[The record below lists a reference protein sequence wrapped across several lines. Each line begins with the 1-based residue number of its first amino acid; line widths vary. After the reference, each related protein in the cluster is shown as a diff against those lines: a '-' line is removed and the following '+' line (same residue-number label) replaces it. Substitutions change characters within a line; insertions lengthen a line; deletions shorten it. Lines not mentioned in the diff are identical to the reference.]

1 MLVLLIMFCWC
12 KHFNAVYVD
21 DECKMAWKRLREKY
35 RHEKDKLNSSRSGD
49 AARHETTWYLFPVM
63 GFIEPC
69 QQPRE

>member
-1 MLVLLIMFCWC
+1 
-12 KHFNAVYVD
+12 VYVD

-35 RHEKDKLNSSRSGD
+35 RREKDKLNSSRSGD